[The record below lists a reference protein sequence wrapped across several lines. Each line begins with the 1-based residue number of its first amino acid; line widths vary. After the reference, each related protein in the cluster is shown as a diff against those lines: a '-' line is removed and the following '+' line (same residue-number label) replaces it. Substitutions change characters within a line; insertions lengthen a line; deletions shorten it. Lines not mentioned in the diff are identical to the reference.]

1 MKERRINSIATQLN
15 SSKSFSI
22 NNRNQIGS
30 NTDTKKQDR
39 MDYLEEGRRMRQKME
54 EDKKKLEFIKERKLG
69 ELKKMNISEK
79 YVGELSKT
87 KVQ

>member
-1 MKERRINSIATQLN
+1 
-15 SSKSFSI
+15 
-22 NNRNQIGS
+22 
-30 NTDTKKQDR
+30 